1 MERLNPFLKGVS
13 ILLCGLVLSF
23 GYSALLNCCII
34 SLCLFLLVFCSHA
47 RLSKCLK
54 GLLPV
59 VLAAVS
65 IYYTG
70 LRFTGNT
77 IEIWEVDWFI
87 TVIQNGNASYP
98 AAAVY
103 NGIQMS
109 TRVLAFASLGALFA
123 LTTDGEE
130 FVMSLMHQC
139 RLKPKYAYGVLAA
152 FHLLPLLQEE
162 LEKTRL
168 AYKVRGITVRW
179 YSVKPLFSMLVNTI
193 HWSESVAMAMEA
205 KGFDGEGKRT
215 FYRITHLRWFDW
227 SFFAGTIGFIA
238 IGFYIFH
245 I

>member
-1 MERLNPFLKGVS
+1 MERLNPFLKGVT
-13 ILLCGLVLSF
+13 ILLCGMVLSF
-23 GYSALLNCCII
+23 GYSVLLNCGIVC
-34 SLCLFLLVFCSHA
+34 LCLCLLLFGSHV
-47 RLSKCLK
+47 RVTKCIK
-54 GLLPV
+54 GILPV
-59 VLAAVS
+59 ILAAVS

-70 LRFTGNT
+70 LRFAGEPVRT
-77 IEIWEVDWFI
+77 WETAWFF
-87 TVIQNGNASYP
+87 TFLPADSPYP

-109 TRVLAFASLGALFA
+109 TRVLAYAFLGGLFA

-139 RLKPKYAYGVLAA
+139 RIKPKYAYGVLAA

-168 AYKVRGITVRW
+168 AYKVRGISVKW

-193 HWSESVAMAMEA
+193 YWSESVAMAMEA

-215 FYRITHLRWFDW
+215 FYRITRLRWFDW
-227 SFFAGTIGFIA
+227 CFFIGTTGLITA
-238 IGFYIFH
+238 GFYFFH